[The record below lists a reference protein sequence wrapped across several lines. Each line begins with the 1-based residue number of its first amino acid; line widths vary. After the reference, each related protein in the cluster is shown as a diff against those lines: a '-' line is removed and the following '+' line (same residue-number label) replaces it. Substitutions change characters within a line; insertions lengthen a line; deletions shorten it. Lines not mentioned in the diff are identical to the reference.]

1 VHSEGCVN
9 MHYHR
14 FREVPLS
21 FVGSD
26 AVNALAPPPVS
37 NAQTASTSF
46 ALPQSSVTSMA
57 YSREHAAFILQSM
70 MDADHVSDVGVMS
83 WSQGVV
89 GDAST
94 AASVIYMV
102 LVTDPD
108 IGFLHI
114 FVTLLL
120 F

>member
-1 VHSEGCVN
+1 
-9 MHYHR
+9 
-14 FREVPLS
+14 
-21 FVGSD
+21 
-26 AVNALAPPPVS
+26 
-37 NAQTASTSF
+37 
-46 ALPQSSVTSMA
+46 MA

-70 MDADHVSDVGVMS
+70 MDAGHVSDVGVS

>member
-1 VHSEGCVN
+1 MHSEGCVN

-57 YSREHAAFILQSM
+57 SSREHAAFILQSM
-70 MDADHVSDVGVMS
+70 MDAGHVSC
-83 WSQGVV
+83 VV
-89 GDAST
+89 VSGAFHDDAS
-94 AASVIYMV
+94 IYMSALIV
-102 LVTDPD
+102 YSLPSSS
-108 IGFLHI
+108 
-114 FVTLLL
+114 
-120 F
+120 

>member
-1 VHSEGCVN
+1 MHSEGCVN

-70 MDADHVSDVGVMS
+70 MDAGHVSDVGVS

-94 AASVIYMV
+94 TAASVIY
-102 LVTDPD
+102 
-108 IGFLHI
+108 IWCS
-114 FVTLLL
+114 
-120 F
+120 